1 MKIHYD
7 RRPRKGIML
16 AYPFEEKRL
25 AKWNL
30 PYLVQ
35 PKYDGERIIAVR
47 AADWVELYSSTGLP
61 VTNLPHIVA
70 AVKSLPIGIYD
81 GEAYI
86 HQERQR
92 LGGIMRSGGVIE
104 GSEDTQYVI
113 FDLKSPFPQDVRLLT
128 LSQLDTPPEITIAP
142 CWACS
147 TWEEIEEILAEQM
160 ALGYEGVI
168 LREAKAAYV
177 EKRATTMM
185 KLKPRSSDTYRIIRW
200 QEEISIHGEP
210 KGTLGAFQVMDANGN
225 VFKVGSGFTQ
235 AQRKE
240 FWQHRERMIGQMI
253 YVKYQALTDRG
264 VPWFPVFIEVVKT

>member
-1 MKIHYD
+1 
-7 RRPRKGIML
+7 ML

-25 AKWNL
+25 AKWSL
-30 PYLVQ
+30 PFLVQ
-35 PKYDGERIIAVR
+35 PKYDGERLIAIR
-47 AADWVELYSSTGLP
+47 ALDWVELYSSTGLP
-61 VTNLPHIVA
+61 VTNLPHITE
-70 AVKSLPIGIYD
+70 AVKQLPVGIYD

-86 HQERQR
+86 HQGRQQ
-92 LGGIMRSGGVIE
+92 LGGIMRSGGVVE
-104 GSEDTQYVI
+104 ESKRTKYVI
-113 FDLKSPFPQDVRLLT
+113 FDMKSPLPQSHRLTT
-128 LSQLDTPPEITIAP
+128 LSLLSTPSEIIIAP
-142 CWACS
+142 FWTCS
-147 TWEEIEEILAEQM
+147 STEEVEEILAEQM

-200 QEEISIHGEP
+200 QEEVSIQGEP
-210 KGTLGAFQVMDANGN
+210 KGTLGAFQVMDADGN

-264 VPWFPVFIEVVKT
+264 VPWFPVFVEVVRV